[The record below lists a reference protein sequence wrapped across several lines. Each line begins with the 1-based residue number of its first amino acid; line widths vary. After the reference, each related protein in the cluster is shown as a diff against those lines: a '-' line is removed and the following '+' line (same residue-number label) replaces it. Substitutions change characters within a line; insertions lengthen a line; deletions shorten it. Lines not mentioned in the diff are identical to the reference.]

1 MKAKVLIALL
11 VVVSILLIYS
21 MICYNLLNTRI
32 QIDTK
37 YIIDNYLQ
45 MNYPEIYAYEY
56 VKAVSTKKDT
66 FQVLIKAD
74 KDYYTFY
81 FSNINKAYQLLD
93 VEEGTANYNI

>member
-1 MKAKVLIALL
+1 MKAKSLIALF
-11 VVVSILLIYS
+11 VVVSILLVYS

-32 QIDTK
+32 QVDTR

-45 MNYPEIYAYEY
+45 TNYPEIETYEY

-74 KDYYTFY
+74 KDY
-81 FSNINKAYQLLD
+81 L
-93 VEEGTANYNI
+93 

>member
-1 MKAKVLIALL
+1 MKAKSLIALF
-11 VVVSILLIYS
+11 VVVSILLVYS

-32 QIDTK
+32 QVDTR

-45 MNYPEIYAYEY
+45 TNYPEIKTYEY

-74 KDYYTFY
+74 KDYYTFH
-81 FSNINKAYQLLD
+81 FSNINQAYQLLSVD
-93 VEEGTANYNI
+93 EGTPNYII